1 MNKNSKIIVAVVV
14 VIVLIIASAAAY
26 DILSHKKTAVTPPP
40 PPAPKPP
47 STIIVDAQTSPGD
60 LDPGVASTTP
70 DWGVIQQIYQTL
82 VAYNGSSVTSYVG
95 QLAYKWTH
103 GPNYFNWTFYLR
115 QNVTFSNGDPFNAY
129 VEWYSIY
136 RSMLMNQSESFILWQ
151 NFNDTS
157 IGPSFLNSAN
167 FTSPTPSE
175 LAVMENTS
183 LPIYVVNKYEIHF
196 TVGSGYLGDSP
207 YAYFLATM
215 TTPVTAAVDPIYIDQ
230 HGGVVADQKNTWMV
244 DHTMGTGFYVLQ
256 NWVPGSYIQLVK
268 NPDYWAA
275 SLPASELNNALSPAR
290 SNVTIDFVAVAATA
304 ITNLESGTANILS
317 FQFSP
322 TAVSSLMSVKGITV
336 QQLPAI
342 YGSTQA
348 TWYVYM
354 NTSAQYF
361 SNEDVRAAIVHAI
374 NYTEIIQT
382 AFGGYASEW
391 VGPVPA
397 GFPDYNPS
405 NLSPYQY
412 NLTLAKQEMSAAG
425 YPNGLPGS
433 FQFLYV
439 QSTDLTSAADIIA
452 SNLKQ
457 IGINITLAGVSLTA
471 YDGITYPGG
480 NVSQYPLGLEYY
492 SADYVSP
499 DDYTQEIVVP
509 GGSSWPPSDW
519 NNATAYNLTYEAA
532 ATTNQTLALQLYAN
546 LTELMYYN
554 YIDAWLAIPYT
565 FAIYSSNL
573 QGVVLNPMG
582 SAAPNFVMY
591 YNTEYLT

>member
-1 MNKNSKIIVAVVV
+1 MAAVIV
-14 VIVLIIASAAAY
+14 VIVLIGASAAAY
-26 DILSHKKTAVTPPP
+26 TILTKKKTTSIKTTPPK
-40 PPAPKPP
+40 APT
-47 STIIVDAQTSPGD
+47 TIVVDAQTSPGN
-60 LDPGVASTTP
+60 LDPAVASSTP
-70 DWGVIQQIYQTL
+70 DWGIVQQIYQTP

-95 QLAYKWTH
+95 QLASSWSH
-103 GPNYFNWTFYLR
+103 GPNYLNWTFTLR

-129 VEWYSIY
+129 VEFYSLY

-157 IGPSFLNSAN
+157 IGPAFLNSAN
-167 FTSPTPSE
+167 FTSPTPSQ

-183 LPIYVVNKYEIHF
+183 LPIYVVSKYVIHF

-207 YAYFLATM
+207 YAYFLATL
-215 TTPVTAAVDPIYIDQ
+215 TTPVTAAVDPIYIDA
-230 HGGVVADQKNTWMV
+230 HGGVVADQKNSWMIT
-244 DHTMGTGFYVLQ
+244 HAMGTGFYVLA
-256 NWVPGSYIQLVK
+256 NWVQGSYIQLDK
-268 NPDYWAA
+268 NPNYWAA
-275 SLPASELNNALSPAR
+275 SLPASELNNALSPAID
-290 SNVTIDFVAVAATA
+290 NITMDFVAVSATA
-304 ITNLESGTANILS
+304 ITNLESGTAQILS

-322 TAVSSLMSVKGITV
+322 SSVSTLMSTKGITV

-382 AFGGYASEW
+382 AFGGYASQW

-405 NLSPYQY
+405 NISPYQF
-412 NLTLAKQEMSAAG
+412 NLTLAKSEMAAAG
-425 YPNGLPGS
+425 YPNGLPGT

-439 QSTDLTSAADIIA
+439 QSTDLTSAADILV

-457 IGINITLAGVSLTA
+457 IGINITLVPETLSA

-480 NVSQYPLGLEYY
+480 NTSAYPLGLEYY

-509 GGSSWPPSDW
+509 GGASWPPSDW
-519 NNATAYNLTYEAA
+519 YNATAYNLTYEAA
-532 ATTNQTLALQLYAN
+532 ATTNQALAMQLYAN
-546 LTELMYYN
+546 LTQLMYTN
-554 YIDAWLAIPYT
+554 YVDAWLAIPYT

-573 QGVVLNPMG
+573 HGVVLNPMG

-591 YNTEYLT
+591 YNTEYLTAT